1 MASNDPTDT
10 GGLFVGRRPGT
21 APLKYRDAPV
31 TAGEGRR
38 SADKLLSGLI
48 LTLETL
54 LCLTLWG
61 PQPIAWLWVGSQ
73 VDYKTGSVALGIVV
87 AFAGMLTTLFLTL
100 SLARRLDHA
109 WKLVRRA
116 AGYEQKK
123 GALEWIFVISLAFAG
138 TAFMIWFLVIEGPG
152 SSVFSGQ
159 TQ

>member
-21 APLKYRDAPV
+21 APLKYRAQPV
-31 TAGEGRR
+31 TAGQGRR
-38 SADKLLSGLI
+38 NADKFLSGLI

-61 PQPIAWLWVGSQ
+61 PQPVAWLWVGSQ
-73 VDYKTGSVALGIVV
+73 VDYKTDSVALGIVV

-100 SLARRLDHA
+100 SLARRLDYA
-109 WKLVRRA
+109 WRLVRRA

-123 GALEWIFVISLAFAG
+123 GALEWIFVISLAIAG
-138 TAFMIWFLVIEGPG
+138 SAFLVWFLIINGPG

-159 TQ
+159 TN